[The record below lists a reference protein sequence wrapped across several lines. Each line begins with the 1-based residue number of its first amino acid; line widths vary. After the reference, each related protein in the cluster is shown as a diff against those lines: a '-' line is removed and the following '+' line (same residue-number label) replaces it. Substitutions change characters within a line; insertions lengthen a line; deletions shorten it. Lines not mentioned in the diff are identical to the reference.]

1 MVAAVE
7 TMAYAGAVPWHGLG
21 VEVIDDLT
29 PEQILVKAGLDWNVL
44 ECDTYVSLD
53 GNTIPTGK
61 KALVRDSDYSVLT
74 EVGPNW
80 EPLQN
85 SEAFEFFTEFVMAGD
100 MKMNTAGSLKDGQI
114 VWGLAK
120 VNDGFTLFGGDEVE
134 SFMLFSNPHQYGKSI
149 NVMFTP
155 IRVVCNNTLTM
166 ALGADALT
174 RVTVNHCRK
183 FDAEAVKETMGL
195 VATKMDNYKEAAE
208 FLGSKQYTDKSLEKF
223 MGEIFGTKPK
233 AENELTRTA
242 KKVVELVEE
251 QPGSNFAPGSWWQ
264 AYNAVTYYT
273 VHVSGRSADTRLQ
286 SSWFGVNQRRKL
298 DAMNTVLEY
307 ADAA

>member
-7 TMAYAGAVPWHGLG
+7 TMAYAGEVPWHGLG

-29 PEQILVKAGLDWNVL
+29 PEQMLVKAGIDWNVV
-44 ECDTYVSLD
+44 ERPTYVDMD
-53 GNTIPTGK
+53 GELIPTGK
-61 KALVRDSDYSVLT
+61 KALVRDSDNRVLT

-85 SEAFEFFTEFVMAGD
+85 SEAFEFFTDFVMAGD

-120 VNDGFTLFGGDEVE
+120 VSDGFTLFGGDDVE
-134 SFMLFSNPHQYGKSI
+134 SFLLFSNPHQYGKSI

-166 ALGADALT
+166 ALGQDVQS
-174 RVTVNHCRK
+174 RITVNHCRK

-195 VATKMDNYKEAAE
+195 VATKMDTYKEAAE
-208 FLGSKQYTDKSLEKF
+208 FLGSKRYNNKSLEKF
-223 MGEIFGTKPK
+223 MGEVFGVKPK
-233 AENELTRTA
+233 DENEITRTA
-242 KKVVELVEE
+242 QKVMDLVED
-251 QPGSNFAPGSWWQ
+251 QPGSKFARGSWWQ
-264 AYNAVTYYT
+264 AYNAVTYYAD
-273 VHVSGRSADTRLQ
+273 HVSGRSADTRLQ

-298 DAMNTVLEY
+298 DAMKLSLEY
-307 ADAA
+307 AEAA